1 MPTPVPWLGN
11 LKQPQTETNTGT
23 ARTVAKPL
31 YGTEIQAP
39 AFRASGGVLC
49 RPRMEHTR
57 QRRGYRGVND
67 PPAKRARR
75 PRAGNDGR
83 SRHQFERQRYVLC
96 PTTVRVVW
104 TVWR

>member
-1 MPTPVPWLGN
+1 
-11 LKQPQTETNTGT
+11 
-23 ARTVAKPL
+23 
-31 YGTEIQAP
+31 
-39 AFRASGGVLC
+39 
-49 RPRMEHTR
+49 MEHTR

-96 PTTVRVVW
+96 PTTMRVVW